1 MHPKFEVG
9 DLVEYTY
16 DLLYQELI
24 GVVTYRFMYNKHM
37 WYKVL
42 WSTGKQ
48 QDIAEIELKKVKTD
62 KKCP

>member
-1 MHPKFEVG
+1 MTPKFDVG

-16 DLLYQELI
+16 DLLYQELV
-24 GVVTYRFMYNKHM
+24 GVVTYRYMYNTHM

-62 KKCP
+62 KK

>member
-1 MHPKFEVG
+1 MPPKFEVG

-16 DLLYQELI
+16 DLLYQELLGI
-24 GVVTYRFMYNKHM
+24 VIYRYMYTGNM

-48 QDIAEIELKKVKTD
+48 QDIAEIELKK
-62 KKCP
+62 